1 MISGQ
6 TPPKISYI
14 GPHTESGDLRSQI
27 NSYEEMLYVILNN
40 IKLNIEIDIKI
51 TCIDVCDFSYS
62 PNFFREV
69 IEEESEKI
77 SSIIDEINSFIAK
90 NDVKILFSVNR
101 EYFLGTQLEN
111 VKSSTLAL
119 FSRLS
124 EILDLIGVNYPS
136 IMVRVG
142 SAYGNRRN
150 TMDLFCERLSDLDQC
165 VIDKLCVMN
174 DDKPSLFSVTDLL
187 SGIYYKAGIPICF
200 RLLPHQFN
208 DGGLSIREALFLSCS
223 TWKAGQKPFFIHSES
238 LECDEIGYPLTSKT
252 SEYLKSRIPTF
263 GLDIDVIIDSPARE
277 DSCLKY
283 RMDYRGLPPIVIN
296 KNSKK

>member
-14 GPHTESGDLRSQI
+14 GPHTESGDPKSQI
-27 NSYEEMLYVILNN
+27 NSYEEMLYVILEN
-40 IKLNIEIDIKI
+40 IKLNIEVDIKI
-51 TCIDVCDFSYS
+51 TCIDVCDFTYS
-62 PNFFREV
+62 ANFFKEV
-69 IEEESEKI
+69 IEEESDEI
-77 SSIIDEINSFIAK
+77 SPIIDEINSYVAK
-90 NDVKILFSVNR
+90 HEARILFYVNR

-111 VKSSTLAL
+111 VKNSTISL

-124 EILDLIGVNYPS
+124 GILDLIGVNYPS
-136 IMVRVG
+136 IMVRIG

-150 TMDLFCERLSDLDQC
+150 TMDLFCDRLSDLDKS

-187 SGIYYKAGIPICF
+187 SGIYYKVGIPICF

-238 LECDEIGYPLTSKT
+238 QDCDANGFSVSPKP
-252 SEYLKSRIPTF
+252 SEYLNSRIPTF

-283 RMDYRGLPPIVIN
+283 RMDYRSLPPIVIN
-296 KNSKK
+296 KK

>member
-14 GPHTESGDLRSQI
+14 GPNSESNNSGSQI

-40 IKLNIEIDIKI
+40 IKLNSELDIKI
-51 TCIDVCDFSYS
+51 TCIDVCDFTYS
-62 PNFFREV
+62 QNFFKEV

-77 SSIIDEINSFIAK
+77 SSVIDEINSFIAK
-90 NDVKILFSVNR
+90 NEVKVIFSVSK

-111 VKSSTLAL
+111 VKNSTILL
-119 FSRLS
+119 FKRLS
-124 EILDLIGVNYPS
+124 EILDLIGISYPS
-136 IMVRVG
+136 IMVRIG
-142 SAYGNRRN
+142 SAYGNRKN
-150 TMDLFCERLSDLDQC
+150 TMDLFCERLEDLDQS

-187 SGIYYKAGIPICF
+187 SGIYYKVGIPICF

-223 TWKAGQKPFFIHSES
+223 TWKSGHKPFFVHSES
-238 LECDEIGYPLTSKT
+238 LECDDSGYPITPKA

-263 GLDIDVIIDSPARE
+263 GLDIDVILDSPARE

-296 KNSKK
+296 KNPKK